1 MAPAQLPQELYLNR
15 ELSWIRFNQ
24 RVLAQALNPRT
35 PLLEQA
41 KFSAIF
47 SNNLDE
53 FFMVRVASLQSQLHA
68 GVQTLSEDGLTPRQQ
83 LDQIRRQLEP
93 LLQQQQDHYRG
104 RLKTNLA
111 EQGILLLDY
120 EQLSRKQKDWANSY
134 FHTSVFPVLTPLA
147 VDPAHPFPFI
157 SNLSLNIAVTI
168 RDPNTQQR
176 QFARIKI
183 PQKNLPRFV
192 SLPPELHGGRTPQ
205 PVFMG
210 LPLEQLVAF
219 NLQRL
224 FPGMLIEGHHFFRVT
239 RDADLELREL
249 EADDLMEALEQGLR
263 KRRMGGEVVRL
274 EVADEMPL
282 ELVEQLMRGM
292 EVDDFDVFRIN
303 GPLGLDDLMGLL
315 AIEAPQLKDAPFR
328 GRTPLQL
335 RTTQSS
341 QLEDGSLQY
350 QDFESIFRVIRRG
363 DVPLHHPFD
372 LFTTSVE
379 EFINQAA
386 DDPHVL
392 AIKMTLYRVSKNSPI
407 IAALIR
413 AAENGKQVM
422 TLVELKA
429 RFDEDNNIQWARQLE
444 RAGVHVVYGVLGLK
458 THTKITLVVRREQEK
473 LQGYCHIGTGNYN
486 SKTSS
491 LYTDLGILSC
501 NDDLVSDLVDLFNYL
516 TGFSKQQHFRHLLV
530 APVTLRRR
538 MQELIQREI
547 DQARAGKPAAIKA
560 KMNALVDPGIISLL
574 YEASQAG
581 VSIDLVVRGMC
592 SLRPGVEGIS
602 DNIRVISVIGRLL
615 EHSRLF
621 WFANAGEPDLFLGS
635 ADWMPR
641 NLDRRVEAV
650 VPVLDGSLCMQL
662 EWLMQLYLDDPQ
674 AWLMQPDGTYVVRN
688 PEAEGPLAQRELMEL
703 WSLRNAPGEVP
714 ARLASTPGA
723 AATAVPCDPAATDL
737 TTTGQTAPADQPV
750 G

>member
-1 MAPAQLPQELYLNR
+1 MATAHLPAELYLNR
-15 ELSWIRFNQ
+15 ELSWIRFNE
-24 RVLAQALNPRT
+24 RVLAQALDPRT

-68 GVQTLSEDGLTPRQQ
+68 GVQSLSEDGRTPQQQ
-83 LDQIRRQLEP
+83 LEAIRHQLEP
-93 LLQQQQDHYRG
+93 LLKQQQDHYRG
-104 RLKTNLA
+104 RLKADLA
-111 EQGILLLDY
+111 EHGILLLDY

-134 FHTSVFPVLTPLA
+134 FQRAVFPVLTPLA

-168 RDPNTQQR
+168 RDPRTQQQ

-192 SLPPELHGGRTPQ
+192 SIPPELHGGRTPQ
-205 PVFMG
+205 PLFMG

-224 FPGMLIEGHHFFRVT
+224 FPGMTIEGHHFFRVT

-249 EADDLMEALEQGLR
+249 EADDLMQALEQGLR

-282 ELVEQLMRGM
+282 ALVQQLMHGM
-292 EVDDFDVFRIN
+292 EVDDFDVYRIN

-315 AIEAPQLKDAPFR
+315 AIAAPQLKDPPFR
-328 GRTPLQL
+328 GRTPAPML
-335 RTTQSS
+335 R
-341 QLEDGSLQY
+341 D
-350 QDFESIFRVIRRG
+350 ESIFRMMRRG
-363 DVPLHHPFD
+363 DVLLHHPFD
-372 LFTTSVE
+372 LFSTSVE

-386 DDPHVL
+386 DDPSVL
-392 AIKMTLYRVSKNSPI
+392 AIKMTLYRVSKDSPI

-444 RAGVHVVYGVLGLK
+444 RSGVHVVYGVLGLK
-458 THTKITLVVRREQEK
+458 THTKITLVVRREKEH
-473 LQGYCHIGTGNYN
+473 LRGYCHVGTGNYN

-501 NDDLVSDLVDLFNYL
+501 NEDLVNDLVDLFNYL
-516 TGFSKQQHFRHLLV
+516 TGFSKQQEFRQLLV

-538 MQELIQREI
+538 MQELIQRETEH
-547 DQARAGKPAAIKA
+547 ARAGRPAAIKA
-560 KMNALVDPGIISLL
+560 KMNALVDPAIIALL

-581 VSIDLVVRGMC
+581 VQIDLVVRGMC
-592 SLRPGVEGIS
+592 SLRPGLEGIS
-602 DNIRVISVIGRLL
+602 DTIRVSSVIGRFL

-621 WFANAGEPDLFLGS
+621 WFANGGESELFLGS

-650 VPVLDGSLCMQL
+650 VQVLDPNLCIDL
-662 EWLMQLYLDDPQ
+662 EWYMQLYLDDQ
-674 AWLMQPDGTYVVRN
+674 RAWLMQPDGSYRLRN
-688 PEAEGPLAQRELMEL
+688 PEGTGPSAQQELMEL
-703 WSLRNAPGEVP
+703 WAIRSVRGEGDPRKASGSGAVAAPQP
-714 ARLASTPGA
+714 A
-723 AATAVPCDPAATDL
+723 AA
-737 TTTGQTAPADQPV
+737 APADQATTSRSAP
-750 G
+750 GAE

>member
-1 MAPAQLPQELYLNR
+1 
-15 ELSWIRFNQ
+15 
-24 RVLAQALNPRT
+24 
-35 PLLEQA
+35 
-41 KFSAIF
+41 
-47 SNNLDE
+47 
-53 FFMVRVASLQSQLHA
+53 
-68 GVQTLSEDGLTPRQQ
+68 
-83 LDQIRRQLEP
+83 
-93 LLQQQQDHYRG
+93 
-104 RLKTNLA
+104 
-111 EQGILLLDY
+111 
-120 EQLSRKQKDWANSY
+120 
-134 FHTSVFPVLTPLA
+134 
-147 VDPAHPFPFI
+147 
-157 SNLSLNIAVTI
+157 
-168 RDPNTQQR
+168 
-176 QFARIKI
+176 
-183 PQKNLPRFV
+183 
-192 SLPPELHGGRTPQ
+192 
-205 PVFMG
+205 
-210 LPLEQLVAF
+210 
-219 NLQRL
+219 
-224 FPGMLIEGHHFFRVT
+224 MLIEGHHFFRVT

-282 ELVEQLMRGM
+282 SLVDQLMHGM
-292 EVDDFDVFRIN
+292 EVDDFDVYRIN
-303 GPLGLDDLMGLL
+303 GPLGLDDLMSLL
-315 AIEAPQLKDAPFR
+315 AIAAPQLKDKPFR
-328 GRTPLQL
+328 GKTPSQL

-363 DVPLHHPFD
+363 DRLLHHPFD
-372 LFTTSVE
+372 LFSTSVE

-392 AIKMTLYRVSKNSPI
+392 AIKMTLYRVSKDSPI

-444 RAGVHVVYGVLGLK
+444 RSGVHVVYGVLGLK

-501 NDDLVSDLVDLFNYL
+501 NEELVNDLVDLFNYL
-516 TGFSKQQHFRHLLV
+516 TGFSKQQEFHRLLV

-538 MQELIQREI
+538 MQELIKREI
-547 DQARAGKPAAIKA
+547 EYARAGQPAAIKA
-560 KMNALVDPGIISLL
+560 KMNALVDPSIVALL

-592 SLRPGVEGIS
+592 SLRPGIEGIS
-602 DNIRVISVIGRLL
+602 DNIRVYSVIGRLL

-621 WFANAGEPDLFLGS
+621 WFANGGDAEVFLGS

-650 VPVLDGSLCMQL
+650 VPVLDPQLCLQL
-662 EWLMQLYLDDPQ
+662 EWLMQLYLDDQ
-674 AWLMQPDGTYVVRN
+674 HAWLMHSDGTYVVRN
-688 PEAEGPLAQRELMEL
+688 PEAEGPLAQQELMEL
-703 WSLRNAPGEVP
+703 WALRSVQGVVRSRWDAAPASVP
-714 ARLASTPGA
+714 APWPASPGA
-723 AATAVPCDPAATDL
+723 EDPA
-737 TTTGQTAPADQPV
+737 TTAHSAPAV
-750 G
+750 GSAG